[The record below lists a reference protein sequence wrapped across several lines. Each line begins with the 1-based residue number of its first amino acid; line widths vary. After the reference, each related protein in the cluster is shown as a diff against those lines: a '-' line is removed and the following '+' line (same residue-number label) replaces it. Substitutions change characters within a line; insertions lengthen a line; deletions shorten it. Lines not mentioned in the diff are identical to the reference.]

1 MDDFEKELKVS
12 FLDEAS
18 QALSEV
24 EQCFLS
30 LESDPDN
37 LDNLNRIFRLA
48 HNLKGS
54 SKAVGFIQMGEFTH
68 EFETFILKIK
78 NKEIT
83 CSPEAVSFLLVCNDQ
98 LLSMVNGLKEN
109 LEALFDSTA
118 LMNQM
123 RSWNDSAAVVAES
136 YQAPEVLDPVPETE
150 LDDIEKLLQANAQ
163 QMSVV
168 PAPVQIEEPKVP
180 ESTKVPESKK
190 APELSKA
197 AAVPDDSIRISL
209 SKVENLINYVGEMV
223 ILQSVISQQ
232 VSETELHQL
241 KKTVIQISKISKEIQ
256 DISMS
261 LRLVPIKSVFQKMQR
276 IVRDT
281 AQALQKDVGIT
292 LIGEDTELDK
302 TIIERI
308 GDPLVHLVR
317 NSVDHGVEMPTVR
330 LAKNK
335 SAKGQ
340 VTLKAAH
347 ESGKL
352 VIEVKDDG
360 GGLDPQKLIKKAI
373 EKGILKPGAQ
383 LSDQAAYDLIFAP
396 GFSTKELV
404 TDVSGRGVGMDVV
417 KTNVKDLSGEI
428 QIDSILGQGT
438 TFKITL
444 PLTLSIIEAMIV
456 EACGAK
462 YVMPLNHIHETLR
475 PKPEQIQISSNL
487 GEILILR
494 GENLPCY
501 RLADFFGQRP
511 SRSTREMIALV
522 VRTGPKPWALIVDDI
537 LRQQQVVTK
546 PLGPELKGLV
556 GISGSTILGDG
567 CPCLILEPKELLKR
581 KVSRTIGQPMAEPTA
596 KKQVAV

>member
-1 MDDFEKELKVS
+1 MDDFERELKVS

-30 LESDPDN
+30 LESDPEN

-54 SKAVGFIQMGEFTH
+54 SKAVGFTQMGEFTH

-78 NKEIT
+78 NKEIA

-109 LEALFDSTA
+109 LEALFDSSG

-123 RSWNDSAAVVAES
+123 RSWSDSAAIGAES
-136 YQAPEVLDPVPETE
+136 DQAPEVLDSVPETE

-180 ESTKVPESKK
+180 ESTK

-197 AAVPDDSIRISL
+197 AAAPDDSIRISL

-317 NSVDHGVEMPTVR
+317 NSVDHGVEMPEVR
-330 LAKNK
+330 LSKNK

-340 VTLKAAH
+340 VTLKASH

-373 EKGILKPGAQ
+373 EKGILKAGAQ

-462 YVMPLNHIHETLR
+462 YVMPLNHVHETLR
-475 PKPEQIQISSNL
+475 PKPEQIQLSSNL

-511 SRSTREMIALV
+511 SKATHDMIALV
-522 VRTGPKPWALIVDDI
+522 VRSGLKPWALIVDDI

-546 PLGPELKGLV
+546 PLGPELKGIV

-567 CPCLILEPKELLKR
+567 RPCLILEPKELLKR
-581 KVSRTIGQPMAEPTA
+581 KVSRTVGLPMAEPA
-596 KKQVAV
+596 EKKQEAV